1 MAALRWC
8 ARVAAWACVCA
19 GVALGQPATDAAGQQ
34 PPRAAP
40 AAQDAADL
48 RELQGK
54 PPAPELAKH
63 SFSTPVDVVNPFSGM
78 RTIAEWDAGGSA
90 VIHRGFVRLTAE
102 KQAQKGWLVN
112 RNVFTEREW
121 SLTMELRATGVSPFL
136 FGDGA
141 RTRAPYATRP
151 ATTASHPHAD
161 RRPRGAG
168 LAIWLVDEPDAMEGP
183 VFGRQDYWK
192 GLAIFFDT
200 FQNIDHSH
208 HHKHPY
214 IYAVL
219 NDGTMHYVP
228 DADVSDPAKQA
239 LPGAKEGSGC
249 SFDFRCAERIRRDS
263 QKNAPRWTGA
273 IRRRRYHEARTDVSV
288 LNHTRVHVTYQNRI
302 LKLRLQQVP
311 SLAPCRKDA
320 RLIRSGM
327 AFHVMVPP
335 SSRGRDMCCT

>member
-1 MAALRWC
+1 MAALRWR
-8 ARVAAWACVCA
+8 ARVAAWACVCV
-19 GVALGQPATDAAGQQ
+19 GVALGQPAIDTAGQQ
-34 PPRAAP
+34 PPRP
-40 AAQDAADL
+40 AQDAADL

-78 RTIAEWDAGGSA
+78 RTIMEWDAGGSA

-141 RTRAPYATRP
+141 RTRAPCATRTIAPPPSPHIRARPP
-151 ATTASHPHAD
+151 ACAD

-214 IYAVL
+214 IYAVV

-239 LPGAKEGSGC
+239 LPGAKENSGC
-249 SFDFRCAERIRRDS
+249 SFDFRYAEMNAIISPRFTKQFAEMDENDGCDAGTMRR
-263 QKNAPRWTGA
+263 APTCRCST
-273 IRRRRYHEARTDVSV
+273 
-288 LNHTRVHVTYQNRI
+288 TRAST
-302 LKLRLQQVP
+302 
-311 SLAPCRKDA
+311 
-320 RLIRSGM
+320 
-327 AFHVMVPP
+327 
-335 SSRGRDMCCT
+335 